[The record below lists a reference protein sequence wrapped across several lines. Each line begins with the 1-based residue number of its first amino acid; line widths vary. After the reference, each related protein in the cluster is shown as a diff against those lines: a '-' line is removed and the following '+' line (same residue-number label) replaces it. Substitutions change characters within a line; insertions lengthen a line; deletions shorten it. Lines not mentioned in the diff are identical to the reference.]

1 MVFSPSTFPKFSG
14 FKKTEEKT
22 LTDLSTEEKDFL
34 SNYLDVKIAYDQT
47 YNSFY
52 QFTEKIFSRAAIN
65 LFGKWISGDYVK
77 RSCDYLQDHKW
88 SMYLGPRQHFKS
100 VRFYDHIMWLIWKN
114 IKDKRNIRIY
124 YLSFNKDLSEL
135 HVKNI
140 KDLVSRSIFSQYGL
154 VDLAAQA
161 KTSASYTWDPLD
173 VNPENQHRVDISSFG
188 IMGGLRGGHCE
199 YLYCD
204 DPYRDD
210 RKSESGAEPAIVS
223 KINDIFDE
231 TIIPM
236 PVQEGNFYVIGTPQS
251 WGDIF
256 FQERFNRMFANK
268 MEPAVI
274 TVYSEREGKD
284 VETALWPEMFPMYV
298 TPEEEKAGRISLE
311 VLRAT
316 IPEAKFNQEYMCKPR
331 TASDSFFEADRIQ
344 KSIELGREKGLINF
358 DFTSPMVQDLI
369 KNLYKGKPNFGTEI
383 YASYDPGKKRH
394 PGHFVVM
401 KKEGNSL
408 HQLLSKWFDGWDYA
422 YTTSSKPSQFSYIQE
437 AIRFFG
443 GVKGWADNTNG
454 VLSTAFE
461 QGLLPGFEQV
471 HISHTAR
478 GGYASALEQVI
489 GTNQFLL
496 VDDSRQKRALLGVL
510 SNLQMIEEKD
520 HHAEPFTTL
529 GMLASYVLAK
539 EESKFRRVLRYKFG
553 KENIVKMYRGFF

>member
-1 MVFSPSTFPKFSG
+1 MTFSLTTFPKFSG
-14 FKKTEEKT
+14 FKQTESKPI
-22 LTDLSTEEKDFL
+22 TDLSVEEKDFL

-52 QFTEKIFSRAAIN
+52 EFTEKIFSRAAIN
-65 LFGKWISGDYVK
+65 LFGKWVSGDYVR
-77 RSCDYLQDHKW
+77 RSCDYLQNDKY
-88 SMYLGPRQHFKS
+88 SMYLGPRAHFKS

-124 YLSFNKDLSEL
+124 YFSFNKELSEL

-140 KDLVSRSIFSQYGL
+140 KDLISRSIFTQYGL
-154 VDLAAQA
+154 VDLSAQA
-161 KTSASYTWDPLD
+161 KTSASYTWDPVD
-173 VNPENQHRVDISSFG
+173 SKPENQHRVDISSFG
-188 IMGGLRGGHCE
+188 IMGGIRGGHCE
-199 YLYCD
+199 FLYLD
-204 DPYRDD
+204 DLYRDD
-210 RKSESGAEPAIVS
+210 RQSETGAEPVTVS
-223 KINDIFDE
+223 KINDIFDKV
-231 TIIPM
+231 ILPM
-236 PVQEGNFYVIGTPQS
+236 PVQEGNLYIIGTPQS

-256 FQERFNRMFANK
+256 FQERFNRMFANR
-268 MEPAVI
+268 MEPAII
-274 TVYSEREGKD
+274 TTYSEKEGGD
-284 VETALWPEMFPMYV
+284 VETALWPEMFPMHV
-298 TPEEEKAGRISLE
+298 TPEEEKSGIKSLE
-311 VLRAT
+311 ILRAT
-316 IPEAKFNQEYMCKPR
+316 IPEAKFNQEYMCVPR
-331 TASDSFFEADRIQ
+331 TASDSFFETDRIQ
-344 KSIELGREKGLINF
+344 ESINLGIKIGLVNW
-358 DFTSPMVQDLI
+358 DFANPMIKEMI
-369 KNLYKGKPNFGTEI
+369 KNSYNGKKEFGTEI

-401 KKEGNSL
+401 KKNGDSL

-437 AIRFFG
+437 AIKFFG
-443 GVKGWADNTNG
+443 IRKGWADNTNG

-461 QGLLPGFEQV
+461 QNLFPGFEQV

-489 GTNQFLL
+489 GTSQFLL

-539 EESKFRRVLRYKFG
+539 EESRFRRVMRYKFN
-553 KENIVKMYRGFF
+553 KNDIIKMYRGYF